1 MGLFDKL
8 RGNAEINLSP
18 RGAML
23 LACISMVGADG
34 HIDEDEAAITYR
46 IDGEQ
51 HTRAWYQALDAWRRV
66 STAADCVELV
76 AARLDTEQ
84 RRFTL
89 ANLVD
94 IAMADGFLEGT
105 EKALLEI
112 CVEAFGTDPL
122 FVDAVCEV
130 IGTKNNRSLF
140 AQ

>member
-8 RGNAEINLSP
+8 RGNTEIDLSP

-34 HIDEDEAAITYR
+34 HIDEDEISIIYR

-51 HTRAWYQALDAWRRV
+51 RTLAWDQALDAWRRV
-66 STAADCVELV
+66 STAVDCVDLV
-76 AARLDTEQ
+76 AAQLNAEQ

-105 EKALLEI
+105 EKALLEMYL
-112 CVEAFGTDPL
+112 EAFETDPV

-130 IGTKNNRSLF
+130 IGTKNNLSLF

>member
-8 RGNAEINLSP
+8 RGNTEINLSP

-34 HIDEDEAAITYR
+34 HIDEDEIAIIYR

-51 HTRAWYQALDAWRRV
+51 RTLAWDEALNAWRRV

-76 AARLDTEQ
+76 VSRLSAEQ
-84 RRFTL
+84 RQFTL

-94 IAMADGFLEGT
+94 IAMADGFLEGA
-105 EKALLEI
+105 EKVLLEKYL
-112 CVEAFGTDPL
+112 EAFGTDPV